1 MDARLS
7 KRKFGIVC
15 YEKVVRIPL
24 EGDDIVQVHGEHT
37 QGVVKTLMNTK
48 VKELG
53 STYDTIRDMIIL
65 RIGRRPRVR
74 ERRQTEN
81 AAYGPG
87 PQMEKKEVEWLLLYG
102 LNLYSSMSMKFATIR
117 SPYDI
122 RNGAGASGGGGGGDA
137 TPQGIHVWIERFT
150 KLKPLAFRSAATP
163 AEAEDWIT
171 HMEKLF
177 QVLGCPDNFK
187 TRLAAF
193 KLEGDALSWWKA
205 HLRTQLDRENSGEYM
220 ERFTRLASFVGP
232 AAGDAQRQ
240 ARHFKWGLKKW
251 VLDRIVN
258 TEYTNVAQV
267 AAAARN
273 IELLHESGNSNK
285 RDRDGNRIQN
295 RGQGQQENKGRYD
308 QGQHEY
314 RGRQDR
320 GYDSRRQDFRGQ
332 DQRFNGRNGNDRQG
346 QGNYNQRQHRGQST
360 RDFNQGHASGSA
372 SQRRS
377 TETLPPPPLC
387 TTCGKPHPGV
397 CYKATGGCFTCGSTQ
412 HKVKDCPQA
421 KQRQRLQIDLR
432 SGYHQLR
439 VREQDIPKTAFR
451 TRYGHYEFRV
461 MPFGLTNAP
470 AVFMDLM
477 NRVCKPYLDKFVIV
491 FIDDILI
498 YSKDEKE
505 HEEHL
510 KAILE
515 LLKKE
520 QLYAKFSKCE
530 FWIPKV
536 QFLGHVIDSRGIH
549 VDPAKIESI
558 KDWASP
564 KTPTEIRQF
573 LGLAGYY
580 RRFIE
585 GFSKIAKS
593 MTKLTQKGIKF
604 DWGEKEEN
612 AFQLIKQK
620 LCSAPILALPEGSE
634 DFVVYCDASHKGLG
648 AVLMQRE
655 KVIAYAS
662 RQLKVHEKNYT
673 THDLEQLRV
682 REQDISKT
690 AFRTRYGHYEF
701 LVMPF
706 GLTNAPAVFM
716 DLMNRIFH
724 EYLDKFVIVFI
735 DDILVY
741 SKSEEEHEQHLRIVL
756 EILRQKKLYAKFSKC
771 EFWLQQVAF
780 LGHIVS
786 ADGIIM
792 DPSKVEAITK
802 WPRPTTVTEV
812 RSFLGLAG
820 YYRRFVEGFSRLA
833 LPLTQLMRK
842 GEKFVWTD
850 ERQESF
856 EELKRRLVSAPI
868 LTLPSGSGGFQIYSD
883 ASKKGLGC
891 VLMQHGKVI
900 AYASRQLKPYEVNY
914 PTHDLELAAVV
925 FALKIWRHYLY
936 GEACDIFTDHK
947 SLKYIFTQ
955 RELNMRQR
963 RWLELLKDYDTNIQY
978 HPGKANVVA
987 DALSRKSGMIACFDS
1002 IILHDLERLDVELC
1016 VRGSGGYWASM
1027 RIESN
1032 LMLQIKEAQRDDGE
1046 LWAIVQNV
1054 EDGKHTEFSVD
1065 DDGVVWF
1072 EDRLCVP
1079 NDQALRE
1086 KVMTEAHSSPFTIH
1100 PGSTKMYRDLKQY
1113 FWWNGMKQDVATF
1126 VSKCMTCQQV
1136 KIEHQRASG
1145 LLQPLE
1151 IPMWKWDE
1159 ISMDFVTG
1167 LPTTQKRY
1175 DAIWV
1180 VVDRLTKYAHFLP
1193 IRKNYGIS
1201 KLAEIFRQE
1210 IVRLHDGQSERT
1222 IQTLEDMLRACALE
1236 WTGSW
1241 DEYLCLVEFAYN
1253 NSWHASIK
1261 AAPFELLYGRKCR
1274 APICWDEVGERLIE
1288 GPELIEITNEKVA
1301 VAKEKLKEARSRQK
1315 SYADK
1320 HRRDLEF
1327 QVGDRVFLKVSPF
1340 RGVKRFGI
1348 KGKLSPR
1355 FIGPFEIFWKV
1366 LERFRNHI
1374 GASMQFY
1381 RIHDVFHISLLR
1393 GYHYHPLHV
1402 ASYPFDQIQPDMSLS
1417 RNLNPFLDRQ
1427 ERVMRNQSQFL
1438 LW

>member
-1 MDARLS
+1 MVTTRRNSDDDVPNFEAMISAAVANALPNHMLIDHEYVNCPLRFDDRIRPANLLPIHMLDFDVILGMDWLASHRATIDCYARTVIFGNVRQPEFVYHGVHTPL
-7 KRKFGIVC
+7 KIEFGI
-15 YEKVVRIPL
+15 ELIPGAEPISKAPYRMAPVEL
-24 EGDDIVQVHGEHT
+24 
-37 QGVVKTLMNTK
+37 
-48 VKELG
+48 KELKEQLQEMLENG
-53 STYDTIRDMIIL
+53 FIRPVFRRWDDTVNRYPL
-65 RIGRRPRVR
+65 PRIDDLFD
-74 ERRQTEN
+74 QL
-81 AAYGPG
+81 
-87 PQMEKKEVEWLLLYG
+87 Q
-102 LNLYSSMSMKFATIR
+102 
-117 SPYDI
+117 
-122 RNGAGASGGGGGGDA
+122 GAKYFS
-137 TPQGIHVWIERFT
+137 
-150 KLKPLAFRSAATP
+150 K
-163 AEAEDWIT
+163 
-171 HMEKLF
+171 
-177 QVLGCPDNFK
+177 
-187 TRLAAF
+187 
-193 KLEGDALSWWKA
+193 
-205 HLRTQLDRENSGEYM
+205 
-220 ERFTRLASFVGP
+220 
-232 AAGDAQRQ
+232 
-240 ARHFKWGLKKW
+240 
-251 VLDRIVN
+251 
-258 TEYTNVAQV
+258 
-267 AAAARN
+267 
-273 IELLHESGNSNK
+273 
-285 RDRDGNRIQN
+285 
-295 RGQGQQENKGRYD
+295 
-308 QGQHEY
+308 
-314 RGRQDR
+314 
-320 GYDSRRQDFRGQ
+320 
-332 DQRFNGRNGNDRQG
+332 
-346 QGNYNQRQHRGQST
+346 
-360 RDFNQGHASGSA
+360 
-372 SQRRS
+372 
-377 TETLPPPPLC
+377 
-387 TTCGKPHPGV
+387 
-397 CYKATGGCFTCGSTQ
+397 
-412 HKVKDCPQA
+412 
-421 KQRQRLQIDLR
+421 IDLR
-432 SGYHQLR
+432 SGYH
-439 VREQDIPKTAFR
+439 
-451 TRYGHYEFRV
+451 
-461 MPFGLTNAP
+461 
-470 AVFMDLM
+470 
-477 NRVCKPYLDKFVIV
+477 
-491 FIDDILI
+491 
-498 YSKDEKE
+498 
-505 HEEHL
+505 
-510 KAILE
+510 
-515 LLKKE
+515 
-520 QLYAKFSKCE
+520 
-530 FWIPKV
+530 
-536 QFLGHVIDSRGIH
+536 
-549 VDPAKIESI
+549 
-558 KDWASP
+558 
-564 KTPTEIRQF
+564 
-573 LGLAGYY
+573 
-580 RRFIE
+580 
-585 GFSKIAKS
+585 
-593 MTKLTQKGIKF
+593 
-604 DWGEKEEN
+604 
-612 AFQLIKQK
+612 
-620 LCSAPILALPEGSE
+620 
-634 DFVVYCDASHKGLG
+634 
-648 AVLMQRE
+648 
-655 KVIAYAS
+655 
-662 RQLKVHEKNYT
+662 
-673 THDLEQLRV
+673 QLRV

-741 SKSEEEHEQHLRIVL
+741 SKSEEEHERHLRIVL
-756 EILRQKKLYAKFSKC
+756 EILRQKKLYAKFLKC

-802 WPRPTTVTEV
+802 WPRPTTVTE
-812 RSFLGLAG
+812 
-820 YYRRFVEGFSRLA
+820 
-833 LPLTQLMRK
+833 
-842 GEKFVWTD
+842 
-850 ERQESF
+850 RQESF
-856 EELKRRLVSAPI
+856 EDLNGDGVC
-868 LTLPSGSGGFQIYSD
+868 SD
-883 ASKKGLGC
+883 YCLFH
-891 VLMQHGKVI
+891 QVI
-900 AYASRQLKPYEVNY
+900 AYASRQLKPYELNY
-914 PTHDLELAAVV
+914 PTHDLELAVVV
-925 FALKIWRHYLY
+925 FALKIRRHYLY
-936 GEACDIFTDHK
+936 GEACDIFTNHK

-963 RWLELLKDYDTNIQY
+963 RWLELLVTILDTNIQY

-1002 IILHDLERLDVELC
+1002 IILRDLERLDVELC

-1151 IPMWKWDE
+1151 IPVWKWDE

-1167 LPTTQKRY
+1167 LPTTQKRH

-1180 VVDRLTKYAHFLP
+1180 VVDRLTKSAHFLP
-1193 IRKNYGIS
+1193 IRKNYGI
-1201 KLAEIFRQE
+1201 
-1210 IVRLHDGQSERT
+1210 RLQKAWGTRLKFSTAFHPQTDGQSERT

-1355 FIGPFEIFWKV
+1355 FIGPFEI
-1366 LERFRNHI
+1366 LERI
-1374 GASMQFY
+1374 GEVSY
-1381 RIHDVFHISLLR
+1381 RLALPPQLSHVHDVFHVSLLR

-1402 ASYPFDQIQPDMSLS
+1402 ASYPFDQIQPDMVLWKNHPEREATWETEESMRASYPHFFVRSRGSDFDIPVVFSLIIALLRNKVRIFLIPTPLTIIMIYALLRSGFFEKQKLTGPNFIDWYRQLRIVLSIDDKLNYLEQPLPPAPVAPAGQHVAPEILAAHTAWQAEQELLQTTRDFHACKQEEGQSVSSYVLKMKGYIDNLERLGHPVTLGLAVSLILISLRKEFDRFVQNYNMYSLGKTVNELHAMLKLHELILSAQKQRSCLYYDIRAGNVQKAVDAIATSDLSSLAESQGQLPVLRSHVFLLEAEEHENAIHERQRSLDLVELPPNGKIVGSKWLFRKRTDMDEAVHTYKAHLVAKGYTQTPGIDYEENLLTITKDMFLSFGDWICVNFKWEVAVETGRVPSKAFLYFICRAVLLRGKRLSIIAAFDASRKLGGASGSRGGTSLS
-1417 RNLNPFLDRQ
+1417 RGVVSGSRGGFNMSGGASGSTGRGAGGSGGASGSRGRVTYRSGYASGSRSRGAGGSGGASGSRGRGAGGSKRKHMSTDRTQKRQGKKKTQDEDQVEQTQEQAEIDLTQVEQTQEQTQDHVHLQEQPHQVALRMSCARILQRKLGKQGSSQNTALNV
-1427 ERVMRNQSQFL
+1427 E
-1438 LW
+1438 